1 MLVIYYH
8 IAFYLK
14 TYPDKTATIFR
25 LFDFNIFIYV
35 FIWVATH
42 VCAGGHRDQE
52 RALDRLEL
60 EWQETVSCLTW
71 VLGTVLRS
79 FSRTAN
85 ALNHGVTNHPN
96 PPLSFRP
103 NSRKP
108 KQLKHSV
115 VKLPART
122 CLSISDGV
130 EGSTSKFFH
139 AWLTSSPF
147 SLLETLPS
155 HQTQTSCTLYDF
167 LASE

>member
-71 VLGTVLRS
+71 VLGTQPRASAGAVFPFLYFLSMMMRVVLS
-79 FSRTAN
+79 HHTLA
-85 ALNHGVTNHPN
+85 AMV
-96 PPLSFRP
+96 
-103 NSRKP
+103 
-108 KQLKHSV
+108 
-115 VKLPART
+115 
-122 CLSISDGV
+122 D
-130 EGSTSKFFH
+130 
-139 AWLTSSPF
+139 
-147 SLLETLPS
+147 ETL
-155 HQTQTSCTLYDF
+155 
-167 LASE
+167 